1 MSCLMSQSCVRGC
14 CYVLCR
20 RHEEHQHDRAPG
32 PTASCV
38 SVYPGLVNPGQCA
51 ISLGEISL
59 CWPFYSQIEIHET
72 KQHPVSIKPVNI
84 NIEINLPDLASRC

>member
-1 MSCLMSQSCVRGC
+1 MSCLMSQSCVR
-14 CYVLCR
+14 VLLR
-20 RHEEHQHDRAPG
+20 VVPPSRGEHQHDRAPG

-72 KQHPVSIKPVNI
+72 KQHPVNI
-84 NIEINLPDLASRC
+84 IEINLPDLASRC